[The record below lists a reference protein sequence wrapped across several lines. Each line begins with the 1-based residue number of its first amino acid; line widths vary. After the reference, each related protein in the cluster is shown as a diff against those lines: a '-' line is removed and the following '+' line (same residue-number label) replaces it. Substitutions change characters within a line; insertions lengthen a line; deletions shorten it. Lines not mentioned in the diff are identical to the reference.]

1 MSNSAGNA
9 EKEMSVIM
17 DSLEYKINR
26 LKETGTGFFQNLFD
40 TQEMGDIIDF
50 LTDVLNFITS
60 ITSALGLFG
69 TVFVGLGIVKAI
81 KSIS

>member
-1 MSNSAGNA
+1 MGN
-9 EKEMSVIM
+9 
-17 DSLEYKINR
+17 
-26 LKETGTGFFQNLFD
+26 
-40 TQEMGDIIDF
+40 IIDF
-50 LTDVLNFITS
+50 LTNVLNFITK